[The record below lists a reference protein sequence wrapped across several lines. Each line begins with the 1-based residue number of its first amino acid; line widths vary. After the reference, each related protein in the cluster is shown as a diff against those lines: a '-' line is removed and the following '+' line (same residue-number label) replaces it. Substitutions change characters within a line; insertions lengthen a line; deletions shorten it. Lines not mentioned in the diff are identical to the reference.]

1 MAMAVTGKCEN
12 FYKEKVNFYN
22 TCVSIAFYIE
32 AMVDMDM
39 DLDHITV
46 KEGIKSYVFTTV
58 VDTI

>member
-1 MAMAVTGKCEN
+1 MAVTGKCEN
-12 FYKEKVNFYN
+12 FCKEKANFYN

-39 DLDHITV
+39 ASDHIMV